1 MENVLVHVMTNGL
14 VLCHLEGLQK
24 IHIQGILLKAPLL
37 LKSFAI
43 VMFVILTQILE
54 YFVEVVF
61 VLEVVW
67 QGLVGVVGPLEQAEV
82 AVLQVIYGKRQ
93 GN

>member
-1 MENVLVHVMTNGL
+1 
-14 VLCHLEGLQK
+14 
-24 IHIQGILLKAPLL
+24 LKRY
-37 LKSFAI
+37 KEE
-43 VMFVILTQILE
+43 QHYE

-82 AVLQVIYGKRQ
+82 AVLQVPLVVEAAGLVVLC
-93 GN
+93 